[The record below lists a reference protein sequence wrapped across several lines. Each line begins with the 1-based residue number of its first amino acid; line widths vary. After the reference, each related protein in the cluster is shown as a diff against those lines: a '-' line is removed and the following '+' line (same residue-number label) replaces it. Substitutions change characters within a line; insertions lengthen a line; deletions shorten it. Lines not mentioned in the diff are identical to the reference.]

1 MNKLIKKR
9 INIVLIVLLI
19 AIIFYQFIK
28 LFNYKELIESN
39 DVEFRYTLTL
49 LSSNIESIE
58 EKRHDEIVDMA
69 GLASATGQAYSIY
82 RSTSFYNKNELLSSA
97 LMMLNNNLANRTNV
111 KEVLDEND
119 LTILIPSIEKLNDNP
134 LDEKAT
140 EEFFYLVRK
149 HTVIGSPLP

>member
-1 MNKLIKKR
+1 
-9 INIVLIVLLI
+9 
-19 AIIFYQFIK
+19 
-28 LFNYKELIESN
+28 
-39 DVEFRYTLTL
+39 
-49 LSSNIESIE
+49 
-58 EKRHDEIVDMA
+58 MA

-97 LMMLNNNLANRTNV
+97 LMMLNNNLSNRTNV
-111 KEVLDEND
+111 REVLDEND

-140 EEFFYLVRK
+140 EEFYYLVRK